1 MSSVNASHPGHTRPG
16 VAIIGT
22 GAANQVYLY
31 TLGTTHLIADAAG
44 WFI

>member
-31 TLGTTHLIADAAG
+31 TSGTTHLIADAAG